1 MKPIP
6 SHPIKKAPGASN
18 AVPAARALD
27 DDIVRTIDGAPVTET
42 APTATIHRVRSKML
56 ANIAEDAVVAHTTV
70 HAHENTWQPFLDRIE
85 FKLLNHVEGVA
96 SYLLRLQPGAVLP
109 AHRHPIDEEC
119 IVLDG
124 DLRIGERLVLKAG
137 GFHLARKELPHA
149 DITTDSGAV
158 IFLRGAMPSREHTLV
173 AAR

>member
-1 MKPIP
+1 MKSKPNHLTTHAP
-6 SHPIKKAPGASN
+6 SATDVQPASH
-18 AVPAARALD
+18 ALD
-27 DDIVRTIDGAPVTET
+27 ADIVHAIDSAPVPDIASAT
-42 APTATIHRVRSKML
+42 TIHRVRSKML
-56 ANIAEDAVVAHTTV
+56 ANIAEDAVIAHTTV

-85 FKLLNHVEGVA
+85 FKLLNHVAGVA

-119 IVLDG
+119 IVLEG
-124 DLRIGERLVLKAG
+124 ELRIGERLVLKAG